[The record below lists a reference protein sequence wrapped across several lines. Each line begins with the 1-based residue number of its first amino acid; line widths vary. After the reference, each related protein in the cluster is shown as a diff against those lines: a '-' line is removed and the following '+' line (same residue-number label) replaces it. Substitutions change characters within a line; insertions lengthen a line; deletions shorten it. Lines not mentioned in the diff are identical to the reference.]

1 MQYIEQGVNVLRQAY
16 RGAAVVTNRS
26 ANVVDFSDP
35 GLSAAGRAAAGLLG
49 YCRHHEWSGHDPYDA
64 LNGRLL
70 RSVGL
75 LRWPLPRL
83 AATQFLKRCPVNLRG
98 LLGVPRE
105 QNPKGIAVFLAA
117 LVRLESIGLAGEQDV
132 RALAARL
139 LELRSANQAR
149 SCWGYNFDWQ
159 TRTYLVPRGT
169 PNIVCTTFAA
179 NALLDAYDAFGD
191 STWLEAA
198 QSAGTFLLE
207 GLHRTHDGDTL
218 CFSYTPLV
226 PSQVHNASLLGAAL
240 LARLHAYSEIGGMD
254 YKEPSPRPSP
264 IGWERVSRDAGRVS
278 GTVSAIA
285 PTSPSGSCEDFRSA
299 ALAAT
304 RYALKRQRPDGSWPY
319 GEGAKQRWIDSFHTG
334 FNLMAIERVRQCIGL
349 AECEPAIRNGYRFY
363 LDHFF
368 ESDGRAKYFHNR
380 TYPIDA
386 HSIAQA
392 LVTLTGLATYDDR
405 SLSVASRVCEWALG
419 NMRAPQGWF
428 YYQKWR
434 WWTNRINYMRWSQ
447 AWMLLGLACYV
458 RGQRAEGRGQR
469 SEDRYEYGGG

>member
-1 MQYIEQGVNVLRQAY
+1 MPYTEQGVNVPRQTY
-16 RGAAVVTNRS
+16 RSAPLVTSRS

-35 GLSAAGRAAAGLLG
+35 GRSAAGRAAAGLLA
-49 YCRHHEWSGHDPYDA
+49 YCRHHEWSGYDPYDA
-64 LNGRLL
+64 LNSRLL

-75 LRWPLPRL
+75 LRWSVPRL
-83 AATQFLKRCPVNLRG
+83 VVTQFLKRCPVNLRG
-98 LLGVPRE
+98 LLGVPQE

-117 LVRLESIGLAGEQDV
+117 MVRLHGVGLAGEQDV

-139 LELRSANQAR
+139 LELRSPKQR
-149 SCWGYNFDWQ
+149 WSCWGYNFDWQ

-191 STWLEAA
+191 PAWLDAA
-198 QSAGTFLLE
+198 QTAGAFLLE
-207 GLHRTHDGDTL
+207 GLHITRDGDTL

-226 PSQVHNASLLGAAL
+226 ASEVHNASLLGAAL
-240 LARLHAYSEIGGMD
+240 LARLHAY
-254 YKEPSPRPSP
+254 RPS
-264 IGWERVSRDAGRVS
+264 
-278 GTVSAIA
+278 
-285 PTSPSGSCEDFRSA
+285 EDFRSA
-299 ALAAT
+299 AMAAT

-334 FNLMAIERVRQCIGL
+334 FNLMALERVRECLGM
-349 AECEPAIRNGYRFY
+349 AECELAIRKGYEFY

-392 LVTLTGLATYDDR
+392 LVTLTGLAAYDDR
-405 SLSVASRVCEWALG
+405 SLSVAAKVCEWALG
-419 NMRAPQGWF
+419 NMRSPDGWF

-434 WWTNRINYMRWSQ
+434 LVDEPHQLHALVPVVDVAGVGVLCQRAEGRSQ
-447 AWMLLGLACYV
+447 IV
-458 RGQRAEGRGQR
+458 RGQRAEDRD
-469 SEDRYEYGGG
+469 EDGGG

>member
-1 MQYIEQGVNVLRQAY
+1 MLIGGSYRSQVCPPDEWRNVLNWKHV
-16 RGAAVVTNRS
+16 RGEELHCPASSPHVAVMTDRRRD
-26 ANVVDFSDP
+26 VVGCFARDLGGSR
-35 GLSAAGRAAAGLLG
+35 LAAGVQLA
-49 YCRHHEWSGHDPYDA
+49 YCRSHAWSGHDPYDA
-64 LNGRLL
+64 LNSRLL
-70 RSVGL
+70 RSLGL

-117 LVRLESIGLAGEQDV
+117 MVRLHGVGLAGEQDV

-139 LELRSANQAR
+139 IELRSVNQPR

-191 STWLEAA
+191 PGWLDAA
-198 QSAGTFLLE
+198 QTAGAFLLE
-207 GLHRTHDGDTL
+207 GLHTTRDGDTL

-226 PSQVHNASLLGAAL
+226 PSEVHNASLLGAAL
-240 LARLHAYSEIGGMD
+240 LARLHTYQPSE
-254 YKEPSPRPSP
+254 E
-264 IGWERVSRDAGRVS
+264 
-278 GTVSAIA
+278 
-285 PTSPSGSCEDFRSA
+285 FRSA
-299 ALAAT
+299 AVAAT

-334 FNLMAIERVRQCIGL
+334 FNLMALERVRECLGMT
-349 AECEPAIRNGYRFY
+349 ECEPAIRSGYRFY

-368 ESDGRAKYFHNR
+368 ESDGRAKYFHNS

-392 LVTLTGLATYDDR
+392 LVTLTGLAAYDDR
-405 SLSVASRVCEWALG
+405 SLAVASKVCEWALG

-469 SEDRYEYGGG
+469 SEVGGQRSEIRGPV